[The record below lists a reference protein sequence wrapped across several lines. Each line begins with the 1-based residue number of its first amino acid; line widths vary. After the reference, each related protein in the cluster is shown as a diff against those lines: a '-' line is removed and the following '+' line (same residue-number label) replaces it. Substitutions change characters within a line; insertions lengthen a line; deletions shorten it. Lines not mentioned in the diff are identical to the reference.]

1 MRWLGF
7 TFLVLLIH
15 YILGSGLFEACE
27 FMSSANIQRCSL
39 HYKIGVFFQ
48 AGYHTMLCLCFLRDS
63 DFSSQFSSDGSCAAG
78 LSINTMHP
86 RLVKRRQRKRTHVLN
101 RMVLYCKQALFM
113 LNYPSQRQEEGNEA
127 MQKDPDT
134 FQTMPDPPQHSY
146 SMARRLGEI
155 KITSDVSP
163 SFLCMLQKYSNQMI
177 CSSQTFCWFNL
188 H

>member
-15 YILGSGLFEACE
+15 CILGSGLFEACE

-39 HYKIGVFFQ
+39 HYKVFFLGRIPQ
-48 AGYHTMLCLCFLRDS
+48 YVMFELLERFRLL
-63 DFSSQFSSDGSCAAG
+63 FQFSSAWSCATG

-86 RLVKRRQRKRTHVLN
+86 WLVKRRQRKRTHVLN

-146 SMARRLGEI
+146 SIARRLGEI
-155 KITSDVSP
+155 KITSDVSL

-177 CSSQTFCWFNL
+177 CSSQKICCFDL

>member
-1 MRWLGF
+1 MRQLGF

-27 FMSSANIQRCSL
+27 FMRSTNIQRCSL
-39 HYKIGVFFQ
+39 HCKVGFFFQ
-48 AGYHTMLCLCFLRDS
+48 AEYHSMLCLGFLRDS
-63 DFSSQFSSDGSCAAG
+63 ELLFQFSSDRSCAAG

-86 RLVKRRQRKRTHVLN
+86 QLVKRRQRKRTHVLN

-146 SMARRLGEI
+146 SIARRLGEI

-163 SFLCMLQKYSNQMI
+163 SFLCILQNYSNQMI
-177 CSSQTFCWFNL
+177 CSSQKICWFDF